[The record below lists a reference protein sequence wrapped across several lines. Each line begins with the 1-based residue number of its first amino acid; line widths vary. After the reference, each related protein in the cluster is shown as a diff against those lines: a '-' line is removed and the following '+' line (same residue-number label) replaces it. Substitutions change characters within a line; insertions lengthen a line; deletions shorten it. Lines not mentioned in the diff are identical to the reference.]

1 MHHGERPARTSLGQ
15 YARSF
20 RHALFASRL
29 NILLVFVPAG
39 VVTYLTQAPPVAVFI
54 TNAIAI
60 IPLSALLTDATE
72 RIAADAGDT
81 IGALLNISLG
91 NLVELILFVAL
102 ANGHTRIVEASILGS
117 ILVNILLI
125 LGSAL
130 LACSV
135 LGMDTTYTTAG
146 TQVLGSLLFVSV
158 FAFLMPTAFEYA
170 FESDPD
176 PHTDTLEMSRIT
188 ACVVLAIYVLYVV
201 HELQA
206 PAKTVAAL
214 QMKTLDLEASSSSSG
229 GGGGSAEPET
239 TQVSPPQN
247 IAGGVAYPLP
257 LRTIRFADENLVD
270 AADGPPNVSAR
281 TSGEFSKPFES
292 GPDSNPRTS
301 FAVEDDRGR
310 SSFTA
315 ARTAPPSA
323 YRQSISRGRSI
334 SLTSL
339 NGRPSR
345 DSSAGSESRR
355 AILRSALPTMRTMRS
370 YDDEAFVDLAEGLPH
385 HTTRAIERTVAI
397 LVLIV
402 SSGIMSM
409 NAEFLVSTIDQITH
423 DGHLSESLIGLIILP
438 IVGNMA
444 EYITVVTVACREKL
458 DLAVAVSVGSSI
470 QIALCVAPLTVMAGW
485 VLGVDL
491 MLTFDFFE
499 MAALMG
505 TVLLVNIIILSESS
519 GGARS
524 NALRGGLICG
534 SYAIITIG
542 AYLAPSQEP

>member
-1 MHHGERPARTSLGQ
+1 MHHVERPARTSLGQ

-29 NILLVFVPAG
+29 NILLAFVPAG
-39 VVTYLTQAPPVAVFI
+39 VVTYLTKAPPVAVFI

-91 NLVELILFVAL
+91 NLVELILFIVAL

-176 PHTDTLEMSRIT
+176 LHTDTLRMSRIT

-206 PAKTVAAL
+206 PAKTAAAL
-214 QMKTLDLEASSSSSG
+214 QMKTLDLEASSSSSS
-229 GGGGSAEPET
+229 GSAEPET
-239 TQVSPPQN
+239 TQISPPQN
-247 IAGGVAYPLP
+247 IAAGVTYPMP

-270 AADGPPNVSAR
+270 TADGPPNVPAR

-301 FAVEDDRGR
+301 FGMEAEGGR

-315 ARTAPPSA
+315 ARTAPASA
-323 YRQSISRGRSI
+323 YRQSVSRGRSI

-355 AILRSALPTMRTMRS
+355 AIMRSALPTMRTMRS

>member
-1 MHHGERPARTSLGQ
+1 MHHVERPARTSLGQ

-39 VVTYLTQAPPVAVFI
+39 VVTYLTKAPPVAVFI
-54 TNAIAI
+54 TNSIAI

-170 FESDPD
+170 FDSTADV
-176 PHTDTLEMSRIT
+176 HTDTLKMSRIT

-206 PAKTVAAL
+206 PTKTAAAL
-214 QMKTLDLEASSSSSG
+214 QMKTFDFEASSSS
-229 GGGGSAEPET
+229 SAEPET
-239 TQVSPPQN
+239 TQIPPQGN
-247 IAGGVAYPLP
+247 TAVGVTHPLP
-257 LRTIRFADENLVD
+257 LRTIRFADESLVD
-270 AADGPPNVSAR
+270 TADGPPNVSTR

-292 GPDSNPRTS
+292 GPDNNPRTS
-301 FAVEDDRGR
+301 FGMEDEGRR

-315 ARTAPPSA
+315 ARTAATSA
-323 YRQSISRGRSI
+323 YRQSVSRGRSI

-345 DSSAGSESRR
+345 DSSVGSESRR
-355 AILRSALPTMRTMRS
+355 AIIRSALPTMRTMRS

-397 LVLIV
+397 LVLII

-485 VLGVDL
+485 VLGAEL

-534 SYAIITIG
+534 SYAIIT
-542 AYLAPSQEP
+542 